1 MFLKKPLW
9 IGALGIP
16 MVIAGLFALHLN
28 GQYRYAHAPL
38 RSVVVARPYLR
49 VGQSVQGLSFSPD
62 GKTLAVA
69 DAQMGLSLWTSPELK
84 CINRFDH
91 FVGDR
96 VSSLHW
102 VTTKEIVMGDLNG
115 VSRWSVHDVWLTEM
129 KTQASLPVRVVP
141 KNSFE
146 GFYKYFVV
154 SHRGKFAA
162 GANEHGDLVTWDLNS
177 GRKLFAI
184 DGPPLGRFGFP
195 LEFCD
200 IAFSPDD
207 KVIFTSFLNADE
219 SLSSALTEVV
229 VRDFETG
236 KIVHHWQNREAFLLN
251 TRDVLG
257 NTGLAL
263 SDDGSLLAIA
273 SMAKVAVLDSH
284 MGAVKHTLTPPLGPN
299 KGGYGGGKRLVF
311 FSGGRFLAGVG
322 WGNVI
327 PIWNVET
334 GKLVQTFYGQ
344 NYLESL
350 AVSPDGHWLATGG
363 QDIKGNGR
371 IELWD
376 VSRLNR

>member
-1 MFLKKPLW
+1 M
-9 IGALGIP
+9 I
-16 MVIAGLFALHLN
+16 IAGLFALHLN
-28 GQYRYAHAPL
+28 GQYRYAHVPL
-38 RSVVVARPYLR
+38 RSVVVARPYVR
-49 VGQSVQGLSFSPD
+49 VGQSVQGLSVSPD

-69 DAQMGLSLWTSPELK
+69 DTQTGLSLWAFPELK

-91 FVGDR
+91 FAGDR
-96 VSSLHW
+96 VSSFHW
-102 VTTKEIVMGDLNG
+102 VTTKEIVLGDMNG
-115 VSRWSVHDVWLTEM
+115 VRRWNVQNAWLTE
-129 KTQASLPVRVVP
+129 TQTQPSLPVRGAQ

-154 SHRGKFAA
+154 SHGGKFAA
-162 GANEHGDLVTWDLNS
+162 GANENGDLVTWDLKS
-177 GRKLFAI
+177 GHKLFAI
-184 DGPPLGRFGFP
+184 DGPPSGRFGFP

-207 KVIFTSFLNADE
+207 KALFTSFLHADE
-219 SLSSALTEVV
+219 THSSAPIEVV
-229 VRDFETG
+229 VRDLETG
-236 KIVHHWQNREAFLLN
+236 KIVRHWQNREDYLLN
-251 TRDVLG
+251 TRDILG

-273 SMAKVAVLDSH
+273 SMAKVAVLESRT
-284 MGAVKHTLTPPLGPN
+284 GAVKHTLTPPLGPN
-299 KGGYGGGKRLVF
+299 KGGYGGEKRLVF